1 MKLIYTGEIK
11 EGKLKIT
18 NRKGFD
24 EDMLTLDGKSVV
36 ISIEKKKSKRS
47 DAQNRYWW
55 GVVIPIVKQGLK
67 DAGFQDY
74 KTGESVH
81 ELLKYRF
88 LKTDSV
94 SEHGETL
101 ERIKSSTELSKGE
114 FMELIAEVQQWSAEY
129 LSYIIP
135 DPGTQTQIG
144 I

>member
-1 MKLIYTGEIK
+1 MKLTYTGEIK

-24 EDMLTLDGKSVV
+24 EDMFSLDGKQVV
-36 ISIEKKKSKRS
+36 INIEKKKSKRS

-74 KTGESVH
+74 RTGESVH
-81 ELLKYRF
+81 ELLKYKF
-88 LKTDSV
+88 LKADSI
-94 SEHGETL
+94 SDHGEVL

-114 FMELIAEVQQWSAEY
+114 FMELIAEVQQWSAEFLNCY
-129 LSYIIP
+129 IP
-135 DPGTQTQIG
+135 DANEQTKIG